1 MSIELNAELRDVKGK
16 SASRRLRHA
25 NKVPAI
31 IYGAGKEPQNIVL
44 EQKDVQYVLP
54 NEAVYS
60 QVLSLNVAGKKE
72 DVLLRDLQHHPYKI
86 DIMHMDFMRVDAN
99 KVVHVHVPL
108 HFIGEE
114 NSPGVKTEGGAVSH
128 VVMEIEV
135 ECLPKD
141 IPSYIEVDLS
151 AMHLG
156 DIVHLSEIKLP
167 AGVESLALKH
177 GADHDTA
184 VANIHLRKV
193 DKDEDTEAAAA
204 EAASAADAAE
214 SEAEDKDK
222 DKK

>member
-1 MSIELNAELRDVKGK
+1 MSIELIAELRDVKGK
-16 SASRRLRHA
+16 SASRRLRHV

-31 IYGAGKEPQNIVL
+31 VYGAGKEPQNIML

-60 QVLSLNVAGKKE
+60 QVLSLNIAGKKE
-72 DVLLRDLQHHPYKI
+72 DVLLRDLQHHPCKI
-86 DIMHMDFMRVDAN
+86 EILHMDFMRVDA
-99 KVVHVHVPL
+99 KKAVHVHVPL

-114 NSPGVKTEGGAVSH
+114 NSPGVKTEGGQVSH

-141 IPSYIEVDLS
+141 IPSFIEVDLS
-151 AMHLG
+151 EMHLG

-167 AGVESLALKH
+167 AGVESLVLKH

-193 DKDEDTEAAAA
+193 DKAESEEADAAEAAAGAAAA
-204 EAASAADAAE
+204 EE
-214 SEAEDKDK
+214 KDK
-222 DKK
+222 EKDKE